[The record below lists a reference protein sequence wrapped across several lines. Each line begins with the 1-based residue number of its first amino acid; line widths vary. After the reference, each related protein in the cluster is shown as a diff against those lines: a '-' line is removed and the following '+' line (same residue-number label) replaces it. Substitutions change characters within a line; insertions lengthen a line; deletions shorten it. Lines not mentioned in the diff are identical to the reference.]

1 MKKIALFISAI
12 FTLFSCT
19 EKKTAQEEPPSVK
32 QENIVV
38 LTDAQLKNAGIVTG
52 KLETKNI
59 SSILKVNG
67 KIDVPP
73 ANRIS
78 VGVPLGGYIRSTR
91 LLPGMPVSKGQVLAV
106 IEDPQ
111 YIQLQQDYLTAKAQL
126 AFNESEYNRQK
137 DLNQSKAASDKVYE
151 QAKAAYQTQ
160 NVLVR
165 SLAQKLSL
173 IGLNPDGINPDNI
186 SKSIRVLSPI
196 NGFVASVNVNIGK
209 YVRPEDVLFE
219 LVNPSGVHLSLTV
232 FEKDV
237 HRLCIGQKLVAYTN
251 IDPGK
256 KYNCTIRLINQNLS
270 GERTVEVHGHFDHY
284 DKALLPGMFMSAE
297 IETNAATV
305 YALPEDAVVRF
316 DNKEYVFIAKGRN
329 QFEIREVQTGITELG
344 YTAILSPADLAQQL
358 LVVKGAYS
366 LLMVLKNVS
375 DEG

>member
-1 MKKIALFISAI
+1 
-12 FTLFSCT
+12 
-19 EKKTAQEEPPSVK
+19 
-32 QENIVV
+32 
-38 LTDAQLKNAGIVTG
+38 
-52 KLETKNI
+52 
-59 SSILKVNG
+59 
-67 KIDVPP
+67 
-73 ANRIS
+73 
-78 VGVPLGGYIRSTR
+78 
-91 LLPGMPVSKGQVLAV
+91 MPVSKGQVLAV

-237 HRLCIGQKLVAYTN
+237 HRLFIGQKLVAYTN

-256 KYNCTIRLINQNLS
+256 NITALS
-270 GERTVEVHGHFDHY
+270 G
-284 DKALLPGMFMSAE
+284 
-297 IETNAATV
+297 
-305 YALPEDAVVRF
+305 
-316 DNKEYVFIAKGRN
+316 
-329 QFEIREVQTGITELG
+329 
-344 YTAILSPADLAQQL
+344 
-358 LVVKGAYS
+358 
-366 LLMVLKNVS
+366 
-375 DEG
+375 

>member
-1 MKKIALFISAI
+1 
-12 FTLFSCT
+12 
-19 EKKTAQEEPPSVK
+19 
-32 QENIVV
+32 
-38 LTDAQLKNAGIVTG
+38 
-52 KLETKNI
+52 
-59 SSILKVNG
+59 
-67 KIDVPP
+67 
-73 ANRIS
+73 
-78 VGVPLGGYIRSTR
+78 
-91 LLPGMPVSKGQVLAV
+91 MPVSKGQVLAV

-126 AFNESEYNRQK
+126 AFNESEYNRQR

-237 HRLCIGQKLVAYTN
+237 HRLFIGQKLVAYTN

-305 YALPEDAVVRF
+305 HALPEDAVVRF